1 MVGLGAGAAF
11 IGSVALPSLLA
22 TNEGEAAGFSAVM
35 FTVGYTL
42 AFAGP
47 IAAGVLVDRTG
58 HVATAFWP
66 PVVGGILMAVV
77 GSLAPRLLVR
87 SRAGA

>member
-11 IGSVALPSLLA
+11 VGSVALPPLLA
-22 TNEGEAAGFSAVM
+22 SNESEAAGFSAVM
-35 FTVGYTL
+35 FTAGYTL

-47 IAAGVLVDRTG
+47 ISAGVLVDSTG
-58 HVATAFWP
+58 HVAMAFWP
-66 PVVGGILMAVV
+66 PVVGGILMAVA

-87 SRAGA
+87 SRAAA